1 MDRKRIGIIAA
12 ATLLILAIPL
22 VAMQFTSAVAWTA
35 SDFIIM
41 GAMIFAAGILMDVAF
56 RKAGKYRKVLVSGI
70 AVIFLWLWAEL
81 AVGIFTT
88 WGS

>member
-1 MDRKRIGIIAA
+1 MNRKRIGIIAA

-22 VAMQFTSAVAWTA
+22 IAMQFTSAVAWTS

-41 GAMIFAAGILMDVAF
+41 GAMIFAAGILMDVAL